1 MHTSHDF
8 LMKTFCNVGC
18 PENKSGSND
27 SMFNFGLMPFSS
39 DLILTVLYSN
49 VTKHEFTRE

>member
-1 MHTSHDF
+1 
-8 LMKTFCNVGC
+8 MKTFCNVGC

-27 SMFNFGLMPFSS
+27 SMFSFGLMPFSS